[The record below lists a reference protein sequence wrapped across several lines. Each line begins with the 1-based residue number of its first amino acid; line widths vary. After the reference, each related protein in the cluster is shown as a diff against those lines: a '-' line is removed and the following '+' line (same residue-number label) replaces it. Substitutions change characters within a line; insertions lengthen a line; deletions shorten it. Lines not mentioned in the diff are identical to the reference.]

1 MPLLICL
8 ASLVCL
14 RAAAAQAG
22 DVAVVVNDRN
32 PVTTLSNAELR
43 TIFAGE
49 KHYWSAGLPIKIFVR
64 GPGTREREAL
74 LKLLGMTES
83 EYKRYW
89 TTQVLRGEA
98 QAEPMALPSIGMQ
111 REAVGAYLGAVT
123 LVNFEDIKAGMKV
136 LKLEG
141 RKPGETGYAL
151 QGR

>member
-1 MPLLICL
+1 
-8 ASLVCL
+8 
-14 RAAAAQAG
+14 
-22 DVAVVVNDRN
+22 VVNDRN